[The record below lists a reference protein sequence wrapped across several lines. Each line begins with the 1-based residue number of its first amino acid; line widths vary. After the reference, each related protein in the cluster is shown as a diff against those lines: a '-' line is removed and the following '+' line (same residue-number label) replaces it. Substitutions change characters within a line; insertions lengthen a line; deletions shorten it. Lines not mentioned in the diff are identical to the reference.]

1 MMIKNLAAKRHYG
14 LMIWYF
20 LLLFTFV
27 GGVIMNFS
35 RSFIDDSETVADFLL
50 YGILVIPMII
60 LLYRELTPYM
70 KYSWDNKWK
79 FIATVIVSYLVMIS
93 LESGSNVILAL
104 LNITGPSPNEVG
116 VQELF
121 NTLPAFAFIS
131 TAFFA
136 PIAEELVFR
145 YLLIGS
151 LKKYVPIWLCGVI
164 STVAFAA
171 IHVTTGN
178 LLHILPY
185 LAAGAVFTISYLK
198 TKNIMVPIGIH
209 IL

>member
-1 MMIKNLAAKRHYG
+1 
-14 LMIWYF
+14 
-20 LLLFTFV
+20 
-27 GGVIMNFS
+27 
-35 RSFIDDSETVADFLL
+35 
-50 YGILVIPMII
+50 
-60 LLYRELTPYM
+60 M

-209 IL
+209 ILANFLSSL